1 MDAVLLAAASA
12 FLFGLMTVLLRFSL
26 RAPAPPEVGALFVLL
41 PALPITFVAAIA
53 HGSFDLPAAWPFL
66 LAGLV
71 APACSQVLFTYAI
84 REAGP
89 SRASVTVGTAPLIA
103 VAIALVFL
111 DEPLVAGLVVGAV
124 LIVAGGIVLLSDPD
138 RPEHV
143 RLLGIALAGLATLAF
158 ATRDSLIR
166 WLGTEATE
174 VDPGVAA
181 FATTLSATAAIAV
194 FTAVRRARPSMA
206 AARAYL
212 APSLCYGLSYICVFE
227 AFFRGRVSV
236 VSPIVATESLWA
248 VALSALLLRK
258 HELVGLRL
266 WLGAV
271 LVVTGGVLIGVF
283 R

>member
-1 MDAVLLAAASA
+1 MDAVLLAATSA

-26 RAPAPPEVGALFVLL
+26 RAPVPPELGALFTLL
-41 PALPITFVAAIA
+41 PAVPITFVAALA
-53 HGSFDLPAAWPFL
+53 HGSLDLPAAWPFL

-89 SRASVTVGTAPLIA
+89 SRASVTVGTAPLVA

-111 DEPLVAGLVVGAV
+111 DEPLVAGLVAGAL
-124 LIVAGGIVLLSDPD
+124 LIVAGGVVLLSEPD
-138 RPEHV
+138 RPGHV
-143 RLLGIALAGLATLAF
+143 RLLGIALAFLATLAF

-166 WLGTEATE
+166 WLGTEATD
-174 VDPGVAA
+174 VDAGMAA
-181 FATTLSATAAIAV
+181 FATVLAAATALAV
-194 FTAVRRARPSMA
+194 LAGVRRARPSVA

-212 APSLCYGLSYICVFE
+212 APSVCYGLSYICVFE

-258 HELVGLRL
+258 HEAVGLRV

-271 LVVTGGVLIGVF
+271 LVVTGGLLIGVF